1 MTSTAADGEQYDIL
15 FAGGGTCGCVAAGRL
30 AAADPSLRILVLE
43 AGPHIRDAQA
53 HTQPARYFNNLAL
66 GKETFTFHV
75 GKPSKSIAGR
85 SPIVP
90 SGKCVGGGS
99 GVNFVMYT
107 RASASD
113 YDDWK
118 NFGNP
123 GWGSD
128 DLIPLASKAENYQ
141 CGVGRT
147 HGTSGPIS
155 VSSENTVGVFGQ
167 QYLAIAA
174 KYDKDRDFT
183 EDPND
188 FKTCNKYGPW
198 RKYIDSVSGKRSDAA
213 HHYIYN
219 QNHNEN
225 LEVLDRQRVI
235 RVIFDD
241 KRAVGVEYA
250 DEDVGTAVVMPST
263 RKAFASRLVVL
274 SAGAFGSPS
283 ILERSGIG
291 AFNVLNR
298 NGILQLVEL
307 PGVGENYND
316 HNLLCVPFCADESS
330 DTLDAIFH
338 GDPIDIASSVHAEQW
353 QKDGTG
359 LMASN
364 GIDAGIKMRPTERD
378 LKVLGPTFTK
388 QWNEFFLDAP
398 DKPVMWIGPIS
409 ANCSADP
416 PPQPGRKFFSILY
429 YTEYPVSL
437 GRVHIQAGL
446 DPYAPLDF
454 EAGFLD
460 DAADLAVLRW
470 GYKHGRELARRM
482 DGYRG
487 CFVPGH
493 PQFPKESEAAI
504 EFQAQGP
511 VAVSAPD
518 IKYGQ
523 DDDDAIDEYHR
534 LKVQT
539 AWHALGTCAMKP
551 RHQGGVVDS
560 RLNVYG
566 VNSLK
571 VVDMSIAP
579 SNVGANTYNTALVI
593 GEKAALIIGDEL
605 GIKGV

>member
-1 MTSTAADGEQYDIL
+1 MTSTAADGEQYDII

-43 AGPHIRDAQA
+43 AGPHIRDAQD
-53 HTQPARYFNNLAL
+53 HTQPARYFSNLAL
-66 GKETFTFHV
+66 GKETLTFHV

-99 GVNFVMYT
+99 SVNFVMYT

-113 YDDWK
+113 YDDWE

-188 FKTCNKYGPW
+188 FKTCDKYGPW
-198 RKYIDSVSGKRSDAA
+198 RKYIDSASGKRSDTA
-213 HHYIYN
+213 HQYIYN
-219 QNHNEN
+219 QNHNNN
-225 LEVLDRQRVI
+225 LQVLDRQRVI

-250 DEDVGTAVVMPST
+250 DEVASTAAVMPGIQN
-263 RKAFASRLVVL
+263 AFASRLVVL

-291 AFNVLNR
+291 AFDVLNR
-298 NGILQLVEL
+298 NGIPQLVEL

-316 HNLLCVPFCADESS
+316 HNVLFVPFYADESS

-338 GDPIDIASSVHAEQW
+338 GDPTDIASSVYIEQW
-353 QKDGTG
+353 EKDGTG

-388 QWNEFFLDAP
+388 RWNEFFLKAP
-398 DKPVMWIGPIS
+398 DKPVMWTGPIS
-409 ANCSADP
+409 AYCNTDP
-416 PPQPGRKFFSILY
+416 PRQPGRKFFSIAY

-446 DPYAPLDF
+446 DPYTPLDF
-454 EAGFLD
+454 ETGFLD
-460 DAADLAVLRW
+460 DPADLAVLRW
-470 GYKHGRELARRM
+470 GYKHGMELARRM
-482 DGYRG
+482 DAYRG

-493 PQFPKESEAAI
+493 PQFPKESEAAT
-504 EFQAQGP
+504 QLQDQGP

-518 IKYGQ
+518 INYSQ

-534 LKVQT
+534 LKVAT

-551 RHQGGVVDS
+551 HSQGGVVDS

-566 VNSLK
+566 VDNLK